1 MPSLF
6 RLLAVSSFTIALLP
20 AAGTDPVVPTN
31 PNIRVVEEI
40 VAKVNNDII
49 TRGELEK
56 MRLQIESELRLK
68 KGLTGA
74 ELEKEVKAHQADAL
88 RDKIDQL
95 LLIQKGKD
103 LGLKVDGE
111 ITRRFAEIQVDSKIS
126 DPDKFHEWIR
136 EQSGGIPYE
145 DVRQNMTDQLMT
157 QKVIGEEVGSKI
169 NVPQSEIQKYYDDH
183 KAEFVR
189 QEMVFLREILIA
201 PTDASP
207 AAWAAAEK
215 KAKEVVARA
224 RNNEKFTQL
233 VRDYSAAESAKNDG
247 ELGSYKRGELKKELE
262 DKVFAQNK
270 GYVTDPIKNDNGYL
284 ILKVEDRYAAGQA
297 SLEDVKNEIMD
308 RLYTPRLQP
317 ALRTYL
323 TKLRQ
328 DAFLEIRG
336 GYVDSGAAPNKD
348 TSWKDPA
355 TLKPETTTKE
365 EVAATHKKKK
375 KLLGVPVPFSGSAVK
390 PSSPPP
396 PPLVTPVSNTPVTP
410 PDHQ

>member
-1 MPSLF
+1 MLV
-6 RLLAVSSFTIALLP
+6 RLLAVFSVSAALLP
-20 AAGTDPVVPTN
+20 AAGADPVLPAN

-56 MRLQIESELRLK
+56 MRVQIESELRLK
-68 KGLTGA
+68 KGLSGQ
-74 ELEKEVKAHQADAL
+74 ELEKEVNAHQADAL

-95 LLIQKGKD
+95 LLVQKGKD
-103 LGLKVDGE
+103 LNIKVEGE
-111 ITRRFAEIQVDSKIS
+111 ITRRFAEIQVESKIS

-136 EQSGGIPYE
+136 EQSGGVSYE

-169 NVPQSEIQKYYDDH
+169 SVPQSEIQKYYDDH
-183 KAEFVR
+183 KTEFVR
-189 QEMVFLREILIA
+189 QEMVFLREILVA
-201 PTDASP
+201 PSDASP

-215 KAKEVVARA
+215 KAKEIVARA
-224 RNNEKFTQL
+224 RNNEKFSQL
-233 VRDYSAAESAKNDG
+233 ARDYSAAETAKNDG
-247 ELGSYKRGELKKELE
+247 ELGAFKRGELKKELE
-262 DKVFAQNK
+262 DKVFTQNK
-270 GYVTDPIKNDNGYL
+270 GYVTDAFKTDNGYL

-317 ALRTYL
+317 ALRAFL
-323 TKLRQ
+323 TKLRE

-355 TLKPETTTKE
+355 TLKPDTTTKE
-365 EVAATHKKKK
+365 EVASRKHKKKV
-375 KLLGVPVPFSGSAVK
+375 LGVAVPFSAK
-390 PSSPPP
+390 TPAATPPPP
-396 PPLVTPVSNTPVTP
+396 PPLVTPVSSTPVKP
-410 PDHQ
+410 PGQQ

>member
-1 MPSLF
+1 MLTLV
-6 RLLAVSSFTIALLP
+6 RLLAVVSVSAALLP
-20 AAGTDPVVPTN
+20 ADGTDPVLPTN
-31 PNIRVVEEI
+31 PNIRVIEEI

-49 TRGELEK
+49 TRGELDK
-56 MRLQIESELRLK
+56 MHVQIESELRLK
-68 KGLTGA
+68 KGLAGP
-74 ELEKEVKAHQADAL
+74 ELEKEVKVHESDAL

-95 LLIQKGKD
+95 LLVQKGKE
-103 LGLKVDGE
+103 LNIKVDGE

-145 DVRQNMTDQLMT
+145 DVRQNMVDQLIT
-157 QKVIGEEVGSKI
+157 QKVIGQEVGSKI

-189 QEMVFLREILIA
+189 QEMVFLREILVA

-215 KAKEVVARA
+215 KAKDIVVRA
-224 RNNEKFTQL
+224 RNNEKFSQL
-233 VRDYSAAESAKNDG
+233 ARDYSAAETARNDG
-247 ELGSYKRGELKKELE
+247 ELGAFKRSELKKELE
-262 DKVFAQNK
+262 DKVFTQNK
-270 GYVTDPIKNDNGYL
+270 GYVTDAFKTDSGYL

-297 SLEDVKNEIMD
+297 TLEDVKNEIMD

-317 ALRTYL
+317 ALRIYL
-323 TKLRQ
+323 THLRE

-355 TLKPETTTKE
+355 TLKPDTTTKE
-365 EVAATHKKKK
+365 EVSARKHKKKM
-375 KLLGVPVPFSGSAVK
+375 LGVSVPFTSAQK
-390 PSSPPP
+390 APPP
-396 PPLVTPVSNTPVTP
+396 PPPAVTPVSSTPVKTP
-410 PDHQ
+410 DQP